1 MAKDID
7 LNVFKGANAKE
18 AEEIYKELEDLAQKE
33 EKIRRKPKKD
43 KYFYARIEKEN
54 E

>member
-1 MAKDID
+1 MAKYID
-7 LNVFKGANAKE
+7 LNKFKGANAEE

-43 KYFYARIEKEN
+43 KYSRVEN
-54 E
+54 ENE